1 VAEIGAAQVKQ
12 LREMT
17 GAGMM
22 DCKRALTETGGD
34 IEKAKDKLREKGMAR
49 AAGKSDRTANEG
61 IIEAYLHSP
70 GGAPAKQ
77 GALVEINCESDFVA
91 KTDDFKALA
100 RELALQVVGAKPRW
114 VRREEIPAE
123 ILERERAI
131 YRAQV
136 ADKPANIVEKIVDGK
151 LEAFYSE
158 VCLVDQVWV
167 KDDKRKKKIGELV
180 TEATAK
186 LGEKISVAR
195 FARFEVGQAG
205 PAGEVVEGGE
215 DGEAGGNGAV
225 APSKP

>member
-34 IEKAKDKLREKGMAR
+34 IEKAKDRLREKGMAR

-61 IIEAYLHSP
+61 IVEAYLHSP
-70 GGAPAKQ
+70 GGAPPKQ
-77 GALVEINCESDFVA
+77 GALLELNCESDFVA

-100 RELALQVVGAKPRW
+100 RELALQVVGARPRW
-114 VRREEIPAE
+114 VRREEVPAGVVE
-123 ILERERAI
+123 HEKAI

-167 KDDKRKKKIGELV
+167 KDEKRRKKVGELV

-195 FARFEVGQAG
+195 FARFEVG
-205 PAGEVVEGGE
+205 EVAEATEVSGG
-215 DGEAGGNGAV
+215 GGNGAV
-225 APSKP
+225 APSES

>member
-22 DCKRALTETGGD
+22 DCKRALTEAGGD
-34 IEKAKDKLREKGMAR
+34 VEKAKDWLRQKGMAR
-49 AAGKSDRTANEG
+49 AQDKAGRTANDG

-70 GGAPAKQ
+70 GGAAPKQ
-77 GALVEINCESDFVA
+77 GALLELNCESDFVA

-100 RELALQVVGAKPRW
+100 RELALQVVGARPRW
-114 VRREEIPAE
+114 VRREEIPAD
-123 ILERERAI
+123 IIEREKAI

-167 KDDKRKKKIGELV
+167 KDEKRRKKVGELV
-180 TEATAK
+180 TEATAR
-186 LGEKISVAR
+186 LGEKVSVAR
-195 FARFEVGQAG
+195 FARFEVGEVAEGGQAG
-205 PAGEVVEGGE
+205 EG
-215 DGEAGGNGAV
+215 GGNGAV
-225 APSKP
+225 APSVS

>member
-22 DCKRALTETGGD
+22 DCKRALTESEGD
-34 IEKAKDKLREKGMAR
+34 VERAKDWLRQKGMAR
-49 AAGKSDRTANEG
+49 AQDKAGRTASDG
-61 IIEAYLHSP
+61 IIEAYLHGP
-70 GGAPAKQ
+70 GGAPPKQ

-123 ILERERAI
+123 IVEREKAI
-131 YRAQV
+131 YRVQV
-136 ADKPANIVEKIVDGK
+136 ADKPANIVEKIVDGM
-151 LEAFYSE
+151 LEKFYSE

-167 KDDKRKKKIGELV
+167 KDEKRKKKVGELV

-195 FARFEVGQAG
+195 FARFEVGEAAAAG
-205 PAGEVVEGGE
+205 EGGE
-215 DGEAGGNGAV
+215 SGNGAV
-225 APSKP
+225 APSEP